1 MRGEE
6 KVRFSYM
13 RSATFFG
20 LIGVLSIAVLYL
32 FVPFFYPIFWA
43 AVITIVFYPLY
54 KTLGR
59 YIKWQN
65 VNSTLMLLVVLA
77 VLIIPLILLSLL
89 VVNESFKLFS
99 TIGQYNIPTTE
110 NVSEGINVWAEK
122 LGLVPYVEIVKE
134 KWTVYAQSGS
144 KIIGSHIVSA
154 AKSITQTSA
163 KFIFMFFVMLYALFF
178 FFRDGE
184 KMIKRVMHLSP
195 LGDTYENML
204 LDRFTSTIRATL
216 KGTFIVGGVQGIIG
230 GILFWVTGVPGAF
243 VWAVVM
249 TAVAILPGVGPV
261 IVWIPAAVLMLVFGH
276 TWQGLTIVA
285 VGAGVIGTIDNL
297 LRPMIVGKDIEMHPV
312 IVLFSTLGG
321 ILIFGISGFII
332 GPVIAALY
340 MAVVS
345 IYDHYYK
352 NELGHN

>member
-1 MRGEE
+1 
-6 KVRFSYM
+6 M

-32 FVPFFYPIFWA
+32 FLPFFYPIFWA
-43 AVITIVFYPLY
+43 AVITIVFYPVY
-54 KTLGR
+54 TTLQR
-59 YIKWQN
+59 YIKWAN

-99 TIGQYNIPTTE
+99 NIGQYNIPTTE
-110 NVSEGINVWAEK
+110 NVSDGINIWAEK
-122 LGLVPYVEIVKE
+122 LGLVPYVEIVQE
-134 KWTVYAQSGS
+134 KWATYAQSGS

-163 KFIFMFFVMLYALFF
+163 KFIFMFFIMLYALFF

-195 LGDTYENML
+195 LGDKYESML
-204 LDRFTSTIRATL
+204 LERFTSTIRATL

-230 GILFWVTGVPGAF
+230 GILFWITGVPGAF

-261 IVWIPAAVLMLVFGH
+261 IVWVPAAILMLAFGH
-276 TWQGLTIVA
+276 TWQGFTIIA
-285 VGAGVIGTIDNL
+285 VGAGLIGTIDNV

-352 NELGHN
+352 NELGRN

>member
-1 MRGEE
+1 
-6 KVRFSYM
+6 M
-13 RSATFFG
+13 RSVTFFG

-32 FVPFFYPIFWA
+32 FLPFFYPIFWA
-43 AVITIVFYPLY
+43 AVIAIVFYPLY
-54 KTLGR
+54 KMLQR
-59 YIKWQN
+59 HIKWSN
-65 VNSTLMLLVVLA
+65 LNSTLMLLVVLG
-77 VLIIPLILLSLL
+77 VLIIPLVLLSLL

-99 TIGQYNIPTTE
+99 NIGAYTLPTTQ
-110 NVSEGINVWAEK
+110 NVSEGIDLWAQK
-122 LGLVPYVEIVKE
+122 FGLVPYVEIVRE
-134 KWTVYAQSGS
+134 KWTAYAQSGS
-144 KIIGSHIVSA
+144 KIIGSHIISA

-163 KFIFMFFVMLYALFF
+163 KFIFMFFIMLYTLFF

-195 LGDTYENML
+195 LGDKYESML
-204 LDRFTSTIRATL
+204 LDRFTSAIRATL

-230 GILFWVTGVPGAF
+230 GILFWITGIPGAF

-261 IVWIPAAVLMLVFGH
+261 IVWIPAAILMLAFGN
-276 TWQGLTIVA
+276 TWQGLTIIA
-285 VGAGVIGTIDNL
+285 VGAGIIGTIDNI

-321 ILIFGISGFII
+321 IWIFGISGFII

-345 IYDHYYK
+345 IYDHYYE